1 MINQF
6 CFLKILPARQIR
18 VEFNEYEA
26 RRNLCNS
33 HDIFL
38 IDQKISGF
46 LVKKLGKEFYI
57 KRK

>member
-1 MINQF
+1 MYFF
-6 CFLKILPARQIR
+6 CKILPARQLR

-33 HDIFL
+33 HDVFL

>member
-1 MINQF
+1 MFYLNQ
-6 CFLKILPARQIR
+6 ILPARQIR

-26 RRNLCNS
+26 RRNLCHS

-46 LVKKLGKEFYI
+46 MVKKLGKEFYI